1 MKLNFP
7 PVSGRKS
14 QGRCSP
20 GGPVLYAAAVLAAI
34 FCASSVRAHEPK
46 LKEAPQPAFSEKRIP
61 PAKPHPQSPVT
72 DGTWQTLSYLMPINP
87 IHVTLMHDG
96 QILVV
101 AGSEND
107 PPEHQAGE
115 YYAAVWNTQTG
126 TITVQTLLWDLFCNG
141 MLDLGDGRP
150 IIVGGSEDVAPP
162 YGDYRASIFDP
173 ATQKFNEVESMADGR
188 WYATVTNLGDG
199 TFMAFSGLAATTPT
213 PSPTPTPTPTSTPL
227 TPNSMVP
234 PPSGAGRDDDGGGNN
249 INKTVEFYKIGTG
262 WSVPYTAPW
271 TPPLYPRMHLLPNGK
286 VFCSGDQITSN
297 MFTPSTQTWA
307 LNYARTVYT
316 RNRKG
321 GSSVLLP
328 LSPATGYQPKVM
340 ILGGDSPNA
349 TATAEIID
357 LSVPNAAWRSVA
369 PMSLPRTRMNA
380 VILPTG
386 KILALGGSAVDED
399 PTTASLAADLF
410 DPATETWTSAGVA
423 TYPRLYHS
431 CALLMPDGTVEVVGS
446 NPVKGTYEPHIEL
459 YSPAYLFALDGH
471 GHVIPAVRPVITSA
485 PTEVGYGSTFTIET
499 PDYANISS
507 AVLVRDGSSTHSFDF
522 EQRLIQLS
530 FTASNGALTAT
541 SPPTGF
547 IAPPGYY
554 MLFILNQSGV
564 PSLAQFV
571 QLSATPTDLP
581 PTGSIDLPTGDVT
594 IIAGDSVNFSGSA
607 TDPDNGIASYSWIFP
622 EGIPASSSVADP
634 GLVCFNEA
642 GTYVV
647 SMTAID
653 ASGVNDPSPPTRTIT
668 VQSNDPIVLSFT
680 RPKSGALVHGRKIS
694 ISLSAANTQGSSN
707 TFTCSVDGTQIG
719 TQTVSGTTATFTWRT
734 ARYALG
740 AHTLSAT
747 ITDANG
753 RTGTASEPVTLQ

>member
-1 MKLNFP
+1 MKLNFTAVP
-7 PVSGRKS
+7 GRKS
-14 QGRCSP
+14 QGRCAL
-20 GGPVLYAAAVLAAI
+20 GAPVLYAAAVLAAI
-34 FCASSVRAHEPK
+34 FGASSLRAHEPK
-46 LKEAPQPAFSEKRIP
+46 LKEAPQPAFNEARIP
-61 PAKPHPQSPVT
+61 PTAPHPQSPVT
-72 DGTWQTLSYLMPINP
+72 DGSWQTLSYLMPINP

-101 AGSEND
+101 AGSENN
-107 PPEHQAGE
+107 PPEHQAGD

-150 IIVGGSEDVAPP
+150 IIVGGSEYVAPP

-173 ATQKFNEVESMADGR
+173 ATEKFNQVESMADGR

-199 TFMAFSGLAATTPT
+199 TFMAFSGLSSHAARRGD
-213 PSPTPTPTPTSTPL
+213 
-227 TPNSMVP
+227 N
-234 PPSGAGRDDDGGGNN
+234 DGGGNAV
-249 INKTVEFYKIGTG
+249 NKTVEFYKIGTG

-286 VFCSGDQITSN
+286 VFCSGEQTVSK

-307 LNYARTVYT
+307 INYARTVYP

-328 LSPATGYQPKVM
+328 LSPDTGYIPKVM
-340 ILGGDSPNA
+340 IMGGDTPNA

-357 LSVPNAAWRSVA
+357 LSVANAAWRSVA

-399 PTTASLAADLF
+399 GTTASLATDLF

-459 YSPAYLFALDGH
+459 YSPAYLFALDG
-471 GHVIPAVRPVITSA
+471 GGNVIPAVRPVITSA
-485 PTEVGYGSTFTIET
+485 PAEVGYGSTFTIQT

-507 AVLVRDGSSTHSFDF
+507 VVLVRDGSSTHSFDF
-522 EQRLIQLS
+522 EQRLIELS

-594 IIAGDSVNFSGSA
+594 IVAGDSVNFAGSA
-607 TDPDNGIASYSWIFP
+607 TDPDDGVASYSWIFP
-622 EGIPASSSVADP
+622 EGTPASSSVPDP
-634 GLVCFNEA
+634 GLVCFSEA

-653 ASGVNDPSPPTRTIT
+653 ASGVNDPSPPTRTIV

-680 RPKSGALVHGRKIS
+680 RPQSGATVHGRRIS
-694 ISLSAANTQGSSN
+694 ISLSATNTQGSSN

-719 TQTVSGTTATFTWRT
+719 TTTVSGTTATFTWGTRH
-734 ARYALG
+734 YALG

-747 ITDANG
+747 VTDSNG